1 MTIDRGFLQIWK
13 SLAPGAFTPNTPF
26 TPHSAFIDGQL
37 HLMRPGGIT
46 SWTQLL
52 HCQFVVPINRLFAM
66 QPREAPQE
74 NSRRFPTTSR
84 STRKVNHRR
93 RCNPGA

>member
-13 SLAPGAFTPNTPF
+13 SLAPGALTPNTPF

-37 HLMRPGGIT
+37 HLMGPGGIT

-52 HCQFVVPINRLFAM
+52 HCQFVVTI
-66 QPREAPQE
+66 
-74 NSRRFPTTSR
+74 SS
-84 STRKVNHRR
+84 KVEILVFSDG
-93 RCNPGA
+93 PDDGTDD